1 MAANSVTPPA
11 NLDPRE
17 ERATSL
23 QFRERRLAW
32 FLMSPT
38 AFIVFGLVLFPAL
51 FSIWMSFHDVGLDN
65 LNDVFSA
72 EFVGFDNYEAVFDD
86 FRFRNDDYDNLFA
99 EFFAGPKRWGAFITS
114 IVYSFSSTVLAIL
127 LGLAAAIILNHKF
140 FGRGLVRGLFLFPY
154 IAPVVSVAFVWKWIL
169 LPGPEGV
176 VNDVLMTLGT
186 IDGPQQYLS
195 ERGLAIWLVVFFQGW
210 RYFPFAMLMILARLQ
225 AIDSTM
231 YEAVE
236 VDGGGTFAKFWY
248 VTLPALR
255 YILAAI
261 FLLRLLWTFNKFD
274 DIWLLTG
281 GGFGTN
287 VLPVLTY
294 QYSFQG
300 SQDFGKG
307 AAAAMILL
315 AILVVIIFLYV
326 TFVFRRMEED

>member
-11 NLDPRE
+11 NLDPKQ
-17 ERATSL
+17 ERQTTL

-32 FLMSPT
+32 MLISPT
-38 AFIVFGLVLFPAL
+38 AFIVFSLVLFPAF
-51 FSIWMSFHDVGLDN
+51 FSIWISFHDVGLDN
-65 LNDVFSA
+65 LNNVFAA
-72 EFVGFDNYEAVFDD
+72 EFVGFENYEAVFND
-86 FRFRNDDYDNLFA
+86 FRFMYQ
-99 EFFAGPKRWGAFITS
+99 GPLQWGAFITS
-114 IVYSFSSTVLAIL
+114 IVYSFASTILAIL
-127 LGLAAAIILNHKF
+127 LGLAAAIILNQRF

-176 VNDVLMTLGT
+176 VNDILMTLGV
-186 IDGPQQYLS
+186 IDLPQQYLS
-195 ERGLAIWLVVFFQGW
+195 ERGLALWLVVAFQGW

-225 AIDSTM
+225 AIDSTL

-236 VDGGGTFAKFWY
+236 VDGGGTWAKFWY

-315 AILVVIIFLYV
+315 VILLIIIFFYV
-326 TFVFRRMEED
+326 VFVFRRMQED